1 MDRRD
6 LLRAGALSSA
16 AAASLSSAGCAPQ
29 VRDPLLAGLSPLSE
43 PDLSSFLAR
52 FDRGFSDIQSSR
64 FVSGFTESI
73 GGAPIP
79 ESRRAAVD
87 EREHEFREAL
97 SSLYLTQ
104 TFRDLPPETQFH
116 PEVQRRM
123 LARIDAIDE
132 SVFRMTSRLERLD
145 AHERKEVQTA
155 LKRHPKLAMQV
166 AEIVDQHAVNAGVS
180 RERRLEFRSMM
191 TQAAFRLRSQSP
203 SVIIDEYVHKVR
215 RATAPD
221 GPQLEFALKAASA
234 AGERYFWE
242 RGIELTSAA
251 TLPPGAK
258 TTKAAEPKPSPGAR
272 PMKWGAIMLGVG
284 LVVFGVS
291 SAIVASGVFPGVFG
305 MTVGAVLFA
314 VGLVTLIVGA
324 LMHAFS

>member
-16 AAASLSSAGCAPQ
+16 AAASLSNAGCAPQ
-29 VRDPLLAGLSPLSE
+29 ARDPMLGGLSPVSE
-43 PDLSSFLAR
+43 LDLNSFLGR
-52 FDRGFSDIQSSR
+52 FDRGLADIQSSR
-64 FVSGFTESI
+64 FVAGFTESI
-73 GGAPIP
+73 GGTPIP
-79 ESRRAAVD
+79 ESRRTAVD

-104 TFRDLPPETQFH
+104 TFRDLPPERQFH

-123 LARIDAIDE
+123 LERIDGIDE
-132 SVFRMTSRLERLD
+132 SVFRMTNRLERLD
-145 AHERKEVQTA
+145 AHERKEVQNA

-166 AEIVDQHAVNAGVS
+166 AEIVDRHAVSAGVS

-203 SVIIDEYVHKVR
+203 SVIIDEYVHKVK

-221 GPQLEFALKAASA
+221 GPQYEFALKAASE

-242 RGIELTSAA
+242 RGIALTSAA
-251 TLPPGAK
+251 TVPAGAK
-258 TTKAAEPKPSPGAR
+258 TTKAVEPKEAPGVR

-291 SAIVASGVFPGVFG
+291 SAIVAAGAFPGVFG

-314 VGLVTLIVGA
+314 VGLVVLIVGA